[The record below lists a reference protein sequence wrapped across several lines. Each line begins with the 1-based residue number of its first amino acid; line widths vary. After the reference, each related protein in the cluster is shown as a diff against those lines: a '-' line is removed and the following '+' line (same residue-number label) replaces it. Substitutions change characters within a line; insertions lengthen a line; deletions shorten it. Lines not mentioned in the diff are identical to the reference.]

1 MITANYSQWQAV
13 SASILQPSHCL
24 LKESYVT
31 LSYEP
36 YKSRFSVQKGSMQH
50 VENVKHSPKD
60 NLYRCF
66 STTKL
71 NTALVCI
78 NLFSLHKQAKKKP
91 EQRERFIH
99 RESGL
104 PPLHHANWRFHHHS
118 RIRSDSAGILRPSME
133 AWLAAQPA
141 GIKIK

>member
-1 MITANYSQWQAV
+1 MFLRFYLESRLGVYTCQDLEAASFHTVIACSSLQDAHFWLCRVMTTADYSQWQAV

-36 YKSRFSVQKGSMQH
+36 YKSRFSMQKGSLQH

-60 NLYRCF
+60 NLYCCL

-71 NTALVCI
+71 NTALICI
-78 NLFSLHKQAKKKP
+78 NLFSLHKQAKKTRA
-91 EQRERFIH
+91 EGEVH
-99 RESGL
+99 T
-104 PPLHHANWRFHHHS
+104 
-118 RIRSDSAGILRPSME
+118 
-133 AWLAAQPA
+133 
-141 GIKIK
+141 